1 MPERIGQVN
10 YGELGV
16 VESLSEAER
25 WRAGASEVDELGKIG
40 VVEAS
45 CGWVVGVV
53 LMES

>member
-1 MPERIGQVN
+1 MSERIDQVN

-16 VESLSEAER
+16 AESLSAAER
-25 WRAGASEVDELGKIG
+25 LRAGASEVDELGKIG
-40 VVEAS
+40 VVEVS